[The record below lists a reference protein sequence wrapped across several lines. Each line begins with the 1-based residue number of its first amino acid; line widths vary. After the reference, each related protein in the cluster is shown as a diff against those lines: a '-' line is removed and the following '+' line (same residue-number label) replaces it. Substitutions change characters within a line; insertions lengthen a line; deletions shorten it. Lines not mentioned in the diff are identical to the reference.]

1 MEIFKKFIKYIIL
14 MISKIPAEIII
25 NISFFLGSNDHDKL
39 DIVLNKN
46 TYQQVNYLISR
57 LILSKNVLIKNNN
70 LLIQINPRWK
80 ISFSINEKIDTLKI
94 IEKIFFSNTNIYY
107 NHWLQNL

>member
-1 MEIFKKFIKYIIL
+1 MEIFKKFIKYIIQ

-25 NISFFLGSNDHDKL
+25 NISFFLGSSDHYKL

-80 ISFSINEKIDTLKI
+80 ISFSINEKIDALKI

>member
-1 MEIFKKFIKYIIL
+1 

-25 NISFFLGSNDHDKL
+25 NISFFLGSKDHNKL
-39 DIVLNKN
+39 DIFLTKN

-57 LILSKNVLIKNNN
+57 LILNRNVLIKNNN

-80 ISFSINEKIDTLKI
+80 ISLSLNEKNDALKI
-94 IEKIFFSNTNIYY
+94 IEKFFFSNTNIYY
-107 NHWLQNL
+107 NHWLQNLQKKV